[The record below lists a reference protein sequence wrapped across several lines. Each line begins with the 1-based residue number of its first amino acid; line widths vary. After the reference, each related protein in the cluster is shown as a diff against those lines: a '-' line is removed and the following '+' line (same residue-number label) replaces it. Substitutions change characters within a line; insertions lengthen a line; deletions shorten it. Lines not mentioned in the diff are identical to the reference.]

1 MTYAYD
7 LENGQRLIV
16 ENDGDNTL
24 VALSSGGEGQ
34 QQSQATG
41 FGTGKWSKA
50 PALFRV
56 KQGLVLQVET
66 KSGSQFIAVRGSQI
80 QTMGGR
86 EPDLEDA
93 EKLTLRESD
102 ENIAMESMK
111 PMESMRLMESM
122 RPMESMKPMP
132 AMRPMEMRMGNMHMR
147 MGGREEEPESE
158 KRFCTNCGKPARKD
172 DRFCGSCGKK
182 LAD

>member
-1 MTYAYD
+1 MTYTYD

-24 VALSSGGEGQ
+24 VTLSSAGEGQ

-41 FGTGKWSKA
+41 FDTGKWSKV

-56 KQGLVLQVET
+56 KQGLVLRVET
-66 KSGSQFIAVRGSQI
+66 KGGSEFIGLRGNRI
-80 QTMGGR
+80 QRMRG

-93 EKLTLRESD
+93 ETLKLRESD
-102 ENIAMESMK
+102 EIVAME
-111 PMESMRLMESM
+111 PM
-122 RPMESMKPMP
+122 RPMEPMKPMKP
-132 AMRPMEMRMGNMHMR
+132 MRPMEMRMGNMQMR
-147 MGGREEEPESE
+147 MGGTEEEAKSE
-158 KRFCTNCGKPARKD
+158 KRFCTKCGKPAQKD
-172 DRFCGSCGKK
+172 DRFCAHCGNK